1 MEDFI
6 CNKNPVVSIA
16 VAIEPSFTHHYMIM
30 VRCFPFYKPLVTL
43 RKNKYNNQWIVRYN
57 KDVTSYLIPT
67 DKSEEEFIN
76 SLTAIGIKKNIFMKL
91 LLFNS
96 NEKNIKSKSF
106 YNLPSL
112 IHYLYFLERSLNGLQ
127 YK

>member
-1 MEDFI
+1 MEDYVT
-6 CNKNPVVSIA
+6 NKNPVAVA
-16 VAIEPSFTHHYMIM
+16 VAIEPCFSHHYMIM

-57 KDVTSYLIPT
+57 KDETSYIIPT
-67 DKSEEEFIN
+67 DKSEIEFIN

-112 IHYLYFLERSLNGLQ
+112 IRHLYFLERSLNGLQ
-127 YK
+127 IK

>member
-1 MEDFI
+1 MD
-6 CNKNPVVSIA
+6 NSYLKNTVAVA
-16 VAIEPSFTHHYMIM
+16 VAIEPSFSHYYSIM

-57 KDVTSYLIPT
+57 KDETSYIIPT
-67 DKSEEEFIN
+67 DKSECQFSN
-76 SLTAIGIKKNIFMKL
+76 SLTAIGIKKNRYMKL

-96 NEKNIKSKSF
+96 NEKHIKSKSF

-112 IHYLYFLERSLNGLQ
+112 IRHLYFLESSLDGLQ
-127 YK
+127 IK

>member
-1 MEDFI
+1 MEDYVTN
-6 CNKNPVVSIA
+6 NKNPVAVA

-57 KDVTSYLIPT
+57 KDETSYIIPT
-67 DKSEEEFIN
+67 DKSESEFIN

-96 NEKNIKSKSF
+96 NEKNIKNKSF

-112 IHYLYFLERSLNGLQ
+112 IRHLYFLERSLNGLQ
-127 YK
+127 IK